1 MARTEKQRATLDALG
16 VRSVDLKV
24 SATMQV
30 PAAWNKEQAE
40 LLLRLSRAARP
51 LAYDDCRGRRSTP

>member
-16 VRSVDLKV
+16 VRIVEMKG
-24 SATMQV
+24 SATTQV

-40 LLLRLSRAARP
+40 LLPASLWPVQAVLPTSAQGRP
-51 LAYDDCRGRRSTP
+51 LTP